1 MRQSSQRLGHQQR
14 RLSTPLRKAVSL
26 TRCRRGLNEVP
37 ADADGKAYSGEMLE
51 EGDSREQTARVSR
64 CTQIPESPCR
74 APKTALKSRIL
85 ARPYT
90 QRPDKV
96 DGGSLGTCQDLRAVR
111 PRAEARRR
119 PIRFFKRDSR
129 KVEEVMPRIRLLQ
142 QVHPAPVTRD
152 IVRCWYEAERQ
163 RVLRSAGPAIGP
175 ELFAMDRAV
184 PEVDKGPFP
193 RYVNSALPGET
204 PRAEPFGD
212 GNGMR

>member
-119 PIRFFKRDSR
+119 CSVGGHLRLARASSLR
-129 KVEEVMPRIRLLQ
+129 VAGVRGPR
-142 QVHPAPVTRD
+142 
-152 IVRCWYEAERQ
+152 
-163 RVLRSAGPAIGP
+163 RVFQSLSPLR
-175 ELFAMDRAV
+175 
-184 PEVDKGPFP
+184 
-193 RYVNSALPGET
+193 
-204 PRAEPFGD
+204 
-212 GNGMR
+212 